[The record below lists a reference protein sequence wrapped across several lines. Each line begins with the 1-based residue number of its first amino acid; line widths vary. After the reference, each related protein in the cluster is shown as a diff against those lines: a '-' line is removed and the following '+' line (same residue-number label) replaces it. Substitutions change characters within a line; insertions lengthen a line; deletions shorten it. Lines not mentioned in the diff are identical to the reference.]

1 MWLDSGMATRS
12 CLVALLC
19 IAAWVTGVANAGVGE
34 LAGGRGNAADEMY
47 QSALSL
53 IANQQYSDALATLR
67 RLQARHPGFE
77 RLNLVQTRIAVL
89 HEAHDAGSAL
99 QPFLEALTLRDTG
112 HVDAAV
118 VALAVLLDEHAES
131 SLHDD
136 ALYLT
141 AYVQIMDRYDFATA
155 RQTLKR
161 LHNEFP
167 DTAYRDSA
175 DYLDAIALEQLGDT
189 VAARQA
195 LLKLR
200 ERHTALSL
208 PMGFRWPT
216 GSVLSRYWFD
226 RADRRLAILDQ
237 QVDSAS
243 TLRRRRQSV
252 DGRLHIR
259 VNVEGVDMD
268 LVLSPS
274 QLTRETA
281 WRDGHLQDLLPPGL
295 GVYSGHV
302 DGVADSWVRAVMT
315 GNAIAGVVVAHG
327 HRYQLQPG
335 NLIGTLDYYQPRR
348 RVETGQSQLEQ
359 LLQLDMLPAPPNK
372 QPDFQRRN
380 RSILTDLRLVPVS
393 FVIDSQFDRYYGGTG
408 LATAINQLNVADGI
422 YRQFGLALS
431 LDEAV
436 VFVEGQVDPMDLGP
450 TTVESMLRGFRDYR
464 LQHSTLFSG
473 SALAYLFTG
482 NPKTDATLGLAWINT
497 SCRTDGYDVGVTT
510 PGDIGE
516 LLLTHELGHSLGSPH
531 DTDTPCKDDSGKLM
545 WPQISART
553 VSEFS
558 HCSREYIQESRS
570 KSCFLNAV
578 DLSLSVSLVGST
590 VEFVIT
596 NPDSV
601 LALDARLVVE
611 TAVAEQ
617 LHWPAGCRALTPTSA
632 ECAVDR
638 LAAGEQRVVAMP
650 LQSLTLAGQ
659 AVTGHLAPRLNTVRD
674 IQLGNN
680 VASLSTAVNPGGH
693 IPLSSEA
700 SNALA
705 GGAAASDSR
714 KSSGLAAT
722 GWWLLT
728 GLTMGAGL
736 RLRSGIVKHRALA
749 EPDLQVARHAIT
761 QNLKGDAS
769 ARWQ

>member
-1 MWLDSGMATRS
+1 
-12 CLVALLC
+12 
-19 IAAWVTGVANAGVGE
+19 
-34 LAGGRGNAADEMY
+34 
-47 QSALSL
+47 
-53 IANQQYSDALATLR
+53 
-67 RLQARHPGFE
+67 
-77 RLNLVQTRIAVL
+77 
-89 HEAHDAGSAL
+89 
-99 QPFLEALTLRDTG
+99 
-112 HVDAAV
+112 
-118 VALAVLLDEHAES
+118 
-131 SLHDD
+131 
-136 ALYLT
+136 
-141 AYVQIMDRYDFATA
+141 
-155 RQTLKR
+155 
-161 LHNEFP
+161 
-167 DTAYRDSA
+167 
-175 DYLDAIALEQLGDT
+175 
-189 VAARQA
+189 
-195 LLKLR
+195 
-200 ERHTALSL
+200 
-208 PMGFRWPT
+208 
-216 GSVLSRYWFD
+216 
-226 RADRRLAILDQ
+226 
-237 QVDSAS
+237 
-243 TLRRRRQSV
+243 
-252 DGRLHIR
+252 
-259 VNVEGVDMD
+259 
-268 LVLSPS
+268 
-274 QLTRETA
+274 
-281 WRDGHLQDLLPPGL
+281 
-295 GVYSGHV
+295 
-302 DGVADSWVRAVMT
+302 
-315 GNAIAGVVVAHG
+315 
-327 HRYQLQPG
+327 
-335 NLIGTLDYYQPRR
+335 
-348 RVETGQSQLEQ
+348 
-359 LLQLDMLPAPPNK
+359 
-372 QPDFQRRN
+372 
-380 RSILTDLRLVPVS
+380 
-393 FVIDSQFDRYYGGTG
+393 
-408 LATAINQLNVADGI
+408 
-422 YRQFGLALS
+422 
-431 LDEAV
+431 
-436 VFVEGQVDPMDLGP
+436 MDLGP

-611 TAVAEQ
+611 TGVAEQ

-638 LAAGEQRVVAMP
+638 LAAGEQRVVALP

-705 GGAAASDSR
+705 GGTAASDSR